1 MESIKG
7 ESMDSVLYPV
17 ELLSG
22 RQVKIR
28 QFTFEDRVYLAKQ
41 YQSYAGNNPREQ
53 GYTLEELMAA
63 ASIVEIDG
71 ARVVDELGNQVEFG
85 RDPIQLFM
93 SWDPKDVQF
102 FLEIFMTIAF
112 IDDKLRAQAQEQAKK
127 IMASMANPRA
137 PGGKRSPSRVPGG
150 ND

>member
-1 MESIKG
+1 
-7 ESMDSVLYPV
+7 MDSVLYPV
-17 ELLSG
+17 VLPSG
-22 RQVKIR
+22 REVKVR

-63 ASIVEIDG
+63 ASIVEVDG
-71 ARVVDELGNQVEFG
+71 QRVVDEMGQQVEFG

-93 SWDPKDVQF
+93 EWDPKEVQY
-102 FLEIFMTIAF
+102 FLELFMTIAF

-127 IMASMANPRA
+127 LMASMATPQVSGGRRSPAKA
-137 PGGKRSPSRVPGG
+137 PGGTP
-150 ND
+150 

>member
-1 MESIKG
+1 
-7 ESMDSVLYPV
+7 MDSVLYPI
-17 ELLSG
+17 ELPSG
-22 RQVKIR
+22 KQVKIK
-28 QFTFEDRVYLAKQ
+28 QFTFADRVYLAKQ

-71 ARVVDELGNQVEFG
+71 ARVVDDMGNQLEFG

-93 SWDPKDVQF
+93 PWDPKEVQY
-102 FLEIFMTIAF
+102 FLELFMTIAF

-127 IMASMANPRA
+127 LMALMATPQA
-137 PGGKRSPSRVPGG
+137 LGGKRSPVKGPGG
-150 ND
+150 

>member
-1 MESIKG
+1 
-7 ESMDSVLYPV
+7 MDSVLYPV
-17 ELLSG
+17 ELPSG
-22 RQVKIR
+22 RHIKIR

-71 ARVVDELGNQVEFG
+71 IRVVDEMGNQVEFG

-93 SWDPKDVQF
+93 SWDPKEVQY
-102 FLEIFMTIAF
+102 FLELFMSVAF

-127 IMASMANPRA
+127 LMALMSTPQAL
-137 PGGKRSPSRVPGG
+137 GGKRSPVKGPGG
-150 ND
+150 

>member
-1 MESIKG
+1 
-7 ESMDSVLYPV
+7 MDSVLYPV
-17 ELLSG
+17 ELPSG
-22 RQVKIR
+22 RHIKIR

-71 ARVVDELGNQVEFG
+71 IRVVDEMGNQVEFG

-93 SWDPKDVQF
+93 AWDPKEVQY
-102 FLEIFMTIAF
+102 FLELFMSVAF

-127 IMASMANPRA
+127 LMALMSTPQAL
-137 PGGKRSPSRVPGG
+137 GGKRSPVKGPGG
-150 ND
+150 

>member
-1 MESIKG
+1 
-7 ESMDSVLYPV
+7 MDSVLYTV
-17 ELLSG
+17 ELPSG
-22 RQVKIR
+22 REVEIR

-63 ASIVEIDG
+63 ASIVKING
-71 ARVVDELGNQVEFG
+71 TPVVDEMGNQVEFG

-93 SWDPKDVQF
+93 PWDPKEVQY
-102 FLEIFMTIAF
+102 FLELFMTVAF

-127 IMASMANPRA
+127 IMASMATPQ
-137 PGGKRSPSRVPGG
+137 VPGG
-150 ND
+150 RRSPVKGPSTTP